1 MPLSVDVAAKVA
13 GLFLFSRRVG
23 AEFKRRCLFAV
34 VPPDEQ
40 VGLEK
45 IQKNKRLNSIVM
57 VTKECTRKARKTN
70 EPVLF

>member
-1 MPLSVDVAAKVA
+1 MADEEDDDNGHEYDGQPELLPLSVDAAAKVA
-13 GLFLFSRRVG
+13 GLFLCSRRVG

-45 IQKNKRLNSIVM
+45 IQKKRD
-57 VTKECTRKARKTN
+57 
-70 EPVLF
+70 